1 MAARSKNTILKF
13 LFFAGMLL
21 AIVSPCFSQQNNLL
35 KKLHDSKPDT
45 AQLKILHEL
54 GNYYL
59 KKQYQKKKS
68 DLDSAKYFF
77 TKELELSNALND
89 TSRYGKYESLGKLG
103 EVSFAKGNKDQADA
117 YFVKIINHYQDI
129 HDLYNQAVIL
139 QWFGEKETNASE
151 KIEILK
157 KALEIFQKLKMP
169 ARIIDVNLEIAGG
182 YVSLN
187 KLDTAQQIC
196 KKVVSQY
203 KNANDLQLDQV
214 YRLLASVNRYQG
226 NLNQSLFYIL
236 KSVKI
241 SESKGKASESTY
253 GELAQIY
260 QDLGE
265 TEKSI
270 YYYKK
275 TIELREKGNNV
286 PQEYIFRTAGFVV
299 QGLIKLKQPREA
311 LNYIEYM
318 ERRHPHDSK
327 FMAAVIEQIKANCY
341 EALNEPTMAEKN
353 YLAMMRDYN
362 EGGINTEIIEL
373 AKYDIARF
381 YIHQKKYTK
390 AAYFSKG
397 GITINSIPR
406 ARDFEL
412 LFFQIDSALRNFPSA
427 INHFKRYKALSDS
440 IFNEATSKQIAEL
453 QIKYETDQKEKDI
466 KLLTKSNQIK
476 DNIARQANTSR
487 NVALGGSA
495 AVVLFMVLFYY
506 NYRLKQKT
514 NNEIREKNDALNQLV
529 KDKEWLIKEIHH
541 RVKNNLQIVIGLLQ
555 RQSSFVDNA
564 EALAIIQNS
573 EHRMQSIALI
583 HQKLYQSDDLA
594 LIDMAD
600 YIDGFVSY
608 LKEYLDPQSRI
619 IFLREVDAIQLDVAQ
634 AVPVGLI
641 LNEAITNSIK
651 YAFPEDGYGTINI
664 TLTETCE
671 NSYLLIIADNGRGLE
686 PGFNIEE
693 CRSLGMK
700 LIKGLSKQLNGKLQ
714 IISEKGLCLKI
725 SFKTDAVLMGG

>member
-1 MAARSKNTILKF
+1 M
-13 LFFAGMLL
+13 
-21 AIVSPCFSQQNNLL
+21 
-35 KKLHDSKPDT
+35 
-45 AQLKILHEL
+45 
-54 GNYYL
+54 
-59 KKQYQKKKS
+59 
-68 DLDSAKYFF
+68 
-77 TKELELSNALND
+77 
-89 TSRYGKYESLGKLG
+89 
-103 EVSFAKGNKDQADA
+103 
-117 YFVKIINHYQDI
+117 
-129 HDLYNQAVIL
+129 
-139 QWFGEKETNASE
+139 
-151 KIEILK
+151 
-157 KALEIFQKLKMP
+157 
-169 ARIIDVNLEIAGG
+169 
-182 YVSLN
+182 
-187 KLDTAQQIC
+187 
-196 KKVVSQY
+196 
-203 KNANDLQLDQV
+203 
-214 YRLLASVNRYQG
+214 
-226 NLNQSLFYIL
+226 
-236 KSVKI
+236 
-241 SESKGKASESTY
+241 
-253 GELAQIY
+253 
-260 QDLGE
+260 
-265 TEKSI
+265 
-270 YYYKK
+270 
-275 TIELREKGNNV
+275 
-286 PQEYIFRTAGFVV
+286 
-299 QGLIKLKQPREA
+299 
-311 LNYIEYM
+311 
-318 ERRHPHDSK
+318 
-327 FMAAVIEQIKANCY
+327 
-341 EALNEPTMAEKN
+341 
-353 YLAMMRDYN
+353 
-362 EGGINTEIIEL
+362 
-373 AKYDIARF
+373 
-381 YIHQKKYTK
+381 
-390 AAYFSKG
+390 
-397 GITINSIPR
+397 
-406 ARDFEL
+406 
-412 LFFQIDSALRNFPSA
+412 
-427 INHFKRYKALSDS
+427 
-440 IFNEATSKQIAEL
+440 

-495 AVVLFMVLFYY
+495 AAVLFMVLFYY

-714 IISEKGLCLKI
+714 IISEKGLSLKI

>member
-1 MAARSKNTILKF
+1 M
-13 LFFAGMLL
+13 
-21 AIVSPCFSQQNNLL
+21 
-35 KKLHDSKPDT
+35 
-45 AQLKILHEL
+45 
-54 GNYYL
+54 
-59 KKQYQKKKS
+59 
-68 DLDSAKYFF
+68 
-77 TKELELSNALND
+77 
-89 TSRYGKYESLGKLG
+89 
-103 EVSFAKGNKDQADA
+103 
-117 YFVKIINHYQDI
+117 
-129 HDLYNQAVIL
+129 
-139 QWFGEKETNASE
+139 
-151 KIEILK
+151 
-157 KALEIFQKLKMP
+157 
-169 ARIIDVNLEIAGG
+169 
-182 YVSLN
+182 
-187 KLDTAQQIC
+187 
-196 KKVVSQY
+196 
-203 KNANDLQLDQV
+203 
-214 YRLLASVNRYQG
+214 
-226 NLNQSLFYIL
+226 
-236 KSVKI
+236 
-241 SESKGKASESTY
+241 
-253 GELAQIY
+253 
-260 QDLGE
+260 
-265 TEKSI
+265 
-270 YYYKK
+270 
-275 TIELREKGNNV
+275 
-286 PQEYIFRTAGFVV
+286 
-299 QGLIKLKQPREA
+299 
-311 LNYIEYM
+311 
-318 ERRHPHDSK
+318 
-327 FMAAVIEQIKANCY
+327 
-341 EALNEPTMAEKN
+341 
-353 YLAMMRDYN
+353 
-362 EGGINTEIIEL
+362 
-373 AKYDIARF
+373 
-381 YIHQKKYTK
+381 
-390 AAYFSKG
+390 
-397 GITINSIPR
+397 
-406 ARDFEL
+406 
-412 LFFQIDSALRNFPSA
+412 
-427 INHFKRYKALSDS
+427 
-440 IFNEATSKQIAEL
+440 

-671 NSYLLIIADNGRGLE
+671 NSYLLIIADNGWGLK

-693 CRSLGMK
+693 CHSLGMK